1 MSKILAWLE
10 KFLKLSKEGWTCFCN
25 LGNTKNRYYSKHVK
39 KKSKEYNENNKE
51 RLQEQATLDT
61 EIFL

>member
-10 KFLKLSKEGWTCFCN
+10 KFLKLSKEGWTCLCN

-39 KKSKEYNENNKE
+39 KNQMNITKITKKGYKNKQ
-51 RLQEQATLDT
+51 L
-61 EIFL
+61 